1 MRVLLKPIKK
11 PKELIYET
19 IENQPNYGK
28 FIAQP
33 FEKGFATTIG
43 NALRRTLLSSIE
55 GSAITA
61 IKIEGVEHEFT
72 SIPGV
77 LEDVTR
83 IILNL
88 KKVRLVYETEHKD
101 EPKVI
106 HIEKRGAGI
115 FTAGDLAVDSS
126 IQIINPDLVIA
137 TLNED
142 AELIMDLQIEYG
154 RGYVSA
160 EAFKKNIEEIG
171 TIPIDALFSPIQKV
185 NFTVEELSKGTRN
198 EYEKLIIEIW
208 TDSSIKPE
216 DALGQAAKILKD
228 QLSVFINFE
237 ESVEQKEED
246 TELPEIEEGLKQN
259 LERHVEELEFSVRTL
274 SLLKSLEIEYVI
286 DLVKKQ
292 EDEFQKSKHYSQEC
306 IEEIK
311 EKLRNLNLE
320 LGMKDIPFIRE
331 T

>member
-1 MRVLLKPIKK
+1 MRVLLKPIKR
-11 PKELIYET
+11 PKELLYET

-33 FEKGFATTIG
+33 FERGFATTIG

-61 IKIEGVEHEFT
+61 IKIEGVQHEFT

-77 LEDVTR
+77 FEDVSR

-88 KKVRLVYETEHKD
+88 KKVRLIYDTNDKEEA
-101 EPKVI
+101 KVI
-106 HIEKRGAGI
+106 HIEKRGAGLL
-115 FTAGDLAVDSS
+115 TAGDLAVDSS
-126 IQIINPDLVIA
+126 IQILNPDLVIA

-142 AELIMDLQIEYG
+142 AELIFDLQIEKG
-154 RGYVSA
+154 RGYVPA

-171 TIPIDALFSPIQKV
+171 TIPIDALFSPIEKV
-185 NFTVEELSKGTRN
+185 NYTVEELSKGTRN

-228 QLSVFINFE
+228 QLTIFINFE
-237 ESVEQKEED
+237 ETIEEEED
-246 TELPEIEEGLKQN
+246 TESQDVDDTFKLN
-259 LERHVEELEFSVRTL
+259 LEKHVEELEFSVRTL
-274 SLLKSLEIEYVI
+274 SLLKSLEIEFII
-286 DLVKKQ
+286 DLVKRQ
-292 EDEFQKSKHYSQEC
+292 EDEFQKSKHYSHEC
-306 IEEIK
+306 IDEIK
-311 EKLRNLNLE
+311 EKLRALNLE

>member
-19 IENQPNYGK
+19 IESQPNYGK

-33 FEKGFATTIG
+33 FERGFATTIG

-61 IKIEGVEHEFT
+61 IRIEGVQHEFT

-77 LEDVTR
+77 LEDVSR

-88 KKVRLVYETEHKD
+88 KKVRLIYETTDKE
-101 EPKVI
+101 EAKVI

-115 FTAGDLAVDSS
+115 LTAGDLAVDSS
-126 IQIINPDLVIA
+126 IQILNPDLVIA

-142 AELIMDLQIEYG
+142 AELIFDLQIEKG
-154 RGYVSA
+154 RGYVPA

-171 TIPIDALFSPIQKV
+171 TIPIDALFSPIEKV
-185 NFTVEELSKGTRN
+185 NYTVEEISKGTRN

-228 QLSVFINFE
+228 QLTIFINFE
-237 ESVEQKEED
+237 ETIEEEED
-246 TELPEIEEGLKQN
+246 LETQDVDNTFKAN
-259 LERHVEELEFSVRTL
+259 LEKHVEELEFSVRTL
-274 SLLKSLEIEYVI
+274 SLLKSLEIEFVI
-286 DLVKKQ
+286 DLVKRQ
-292 EDEFQKSKHYSQEC
+292 EDEFQKSKHYSHEC

-311 EKLRNLNLE
+311 EKLRTLNLE

-331 T
+331 S

>member
-19 IENQPNYGK
+19 IESQPNYGK

-77 LEDVTR
+77 LEDVSR

-126 IQIINPDLVIA
+126 IQILNPELVIA

-237 ESVEQKEED
+237 ESVDQKEED
-246 TELPEIEEGLKQN
+246 TELARDRRRLKTKF
-259 LERHVEELEFSVRTL
+259 RTSCRRVRILCKNIIT
-274 SLLKSLEIEYVI
+274 
-286 DLVKKQ
+286 
-292 EDEFQKSKHYSQEC
+292 
-306 IEEIK
+306 IK
-311 EKLRNLNLE
+311 IIRNRICN
-320 LGMKDIPFIRE
+320 
-331 T
+331 